1 MRWVRLVPAVVV
13 GMLVTACGDGPP
25 RATPAT
31 TSPAPASTSAA
42 PATTSAG
49 PSPSGSAT
57 PKVTQDVHDA
67 FRAAM
72 DAHPGA
78 GNLDKCTRRTPL
90 ISKTCGKA
98 LAAAVKVATGTA
110 RRLRKQD
117 PKYADLLYGAVL
129 LTAGEMQEMLTR
141 LRDPIPCYGLSD
153 APQPPPPLRSEAQE
167 ICAEA
172 ADITKSTWR
181 IFLAQVER

>member
-1 MRWVRLVPAVVV
+1 MRWVRLAPAVVV
-13 GMLVTACGDGPP
+13 GMLVTSCADGPP
-25 RATPAT
+25 PATPAT
-31 TSPAPASTSAA
+31 ASPAPA
-42 PATTSAG
+42 TTTAG
-49 PSPSGSAT
+49 PSPSGSAGT
-57 PKVTQDVHDA
+57 PKVTRDVQNA

-78 GNLDKCTRRTPL
+78 DKLDRCTRRTPL
-90 ISKTCGKA
+90 SSKTCGKA

-110 RRLRKQD
+110 RRLRKQN
-117 PKYADLLYGAVL
+117 PEYADLLYGAVL
-129 LTAGEMQEMLTR
+129 LTARDMQQMLTR
-141 LRDPIPCYGLSD
+141 MRDPIPCYGLSD
-153 APQPPPPLRSEAQE
+153 APQPPPPLRAEAQE

>member
-1 MRWVRLVPAVVV
+1 
-13 GMLVTACGDGPP
+13 
-25 RATPAT
+25 ATP
-31 TSPAPASTSAA
+31 
-42 PATTSAG
+42 SAG
-49 PSPSGSAT
+49 PSASGSPAT
-57 PKVTQDVHDA
+57 PKVTRNVRDA

-90 ISKTCGKA
+90 TSKACGRA

-110 RRLRKQD
+110 RRLRKRD
-117 PKYADLLYGAVL
+117 PEYADLLYGAAL

-153 APQPPPPLRSEAQE
+153 APQPPPPLRAEAQE